1 MATTKCLDCKKEV
14 SKTADK
20 CPHCGSTVPNMFTAI
35 AVLIAFG
42 FAAYVLSIFFL

>member
-14 SKTADK
+14 SKSADT
-20 CPHCGSTVPNMFTAI
+20 CPHCGANVPNIISAI
-35 AVLIAFG
+35 SALIAFG